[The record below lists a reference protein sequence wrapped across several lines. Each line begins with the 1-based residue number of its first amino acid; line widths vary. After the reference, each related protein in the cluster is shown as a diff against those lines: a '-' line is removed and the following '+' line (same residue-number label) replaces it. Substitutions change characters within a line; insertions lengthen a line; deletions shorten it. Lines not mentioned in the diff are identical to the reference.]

1 MVLAG
6 ALGLGLAACSGQ
18 DAEKP
23 APTASSSGA
32 PASRPETSS
41 SETSSSEAST
51 GGSSA
56 PSSPAASPTGELR
69 IGEPKGLVTGLTTPW
84 GLRSLDDDTLIV
96 SERDTGAIKIVRGGK
111 ASQIGTVEGFK
122 AQGEGG
128 MLGID
133 LSPDKKLLYVY
144 LSTGSDNRVLR
155 YDFDGKRIS
164 SPKVILDGIPA
175 AGLHNGGQV
184 TVGPDHH
191 LYISTGDASQREQAQ
206 DTKSLAG
213 KILRI
218 APDGSVP
225 QDNPF
230 KNPVWSYGHRNV
242 QGLAFDDDKKLWSV
256 EFGDKSADEVNL
268 IVRGGNYGWPE
279 AEGNRG
285 QRKGFQAPKLTW
297 EPTASSSPSACAVAM
312 GQLWVGALMGKCLF
326 QVPLTGDRVGK
337 PVEHFADRYGRIR
350 SVAAHAGGVVFS
362 TSNTDG
368 RTEPREGDDRLVY
381 LPLS

>member
-1 MVLAG
+1 MVLTG
-6 ALGLGLAACSGQ
+6 ALGLGLAACSRQ
-18 DAEKP
+18 DAEEP
-23 APTASSSGA
+23 APPASSSGA
-32 PASRPETSS
+32 PASSPAPTSPQP
-41 SETSSSEAST
+41 ST
-51 GGSSA
+51 GDTSA
-56 PSSPAASPTGELR
+56 PSNSSTASRTTELR
-69 IGEPKGLVTGLTTPW
+69 IGEPQDLVTGLTTPW
-84 GLRSLDDDTLIV
+84 GLRSLDDDSLLV
-96 SERDTGAIKIVRGGK
+96 SERDTGAIKIVRGGR
-111 ASQIGTVEGFK
+111 ASQIGAVEGFR

-128 MLGID
+128 VLGID
-133 LSPDKKLLYVY
+133 LSPDTKVLYVY

-175 AGLHNGGQV
+175 AGFHNGGQV
-184 TVGPDHH
+184 TVGPDEY

-225 QDNPF
+225 EDNPF
-230 KNPVWSYGHRNV
+230 TNPVWSYGHRNV
-242 QGLAFDDDKKLWSV
+242 QGLAFDDGKRLWSV

-268 IVRGGNYGWPE
+268 IVRAGNFGWPE
-279 AEGNRG
+279 AEGNTG
-285 QRKGFQAPKLTW
+285 QRDGFQAPKVTW
-297 EPTASSSPSACAVAM
+297 EPTASSSPSGCAVAA

-326 QVPLTGDRVGK
+326 QVPLTGEQAGD
-337 PVEHFADRYGRIR
+337 PVSHFADRYGRIR
-350 SVAAHAGGVVFS
+350 AVAAHAKGLVFS